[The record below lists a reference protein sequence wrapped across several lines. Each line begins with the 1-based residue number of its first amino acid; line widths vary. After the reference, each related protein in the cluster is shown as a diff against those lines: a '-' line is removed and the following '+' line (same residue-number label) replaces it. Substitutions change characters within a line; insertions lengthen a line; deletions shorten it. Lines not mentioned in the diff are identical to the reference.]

1 MATDQWV
8 NIQDAKTHLSA
19 LLARVAAGER
29 IVIARNGRP
38 CAQLLP
44 LEPEPRRKLG
54 FLQGSVDE
62 SFFEPLPEAE
72 LNAWGG

>member
-1 MATDQWV
+1 MNV
-8 NIQDAKTHLSA
+8 QDAKTHLSA

-54 FLQGSVDE
+54 FLKGSVDE

-72 LNAWGG
+72 LNAWGS

>member
-1 MATDQWV
+1 MATDPWV
-8 NIQDAKTHLSA
+8 NVQDAKTHLSA

-29 IVIARNGRP
+29 IGIARNGRP

-54 FLQGSVDE
+54 FLKGSVDE

-72 LNAWGG
+72 LNAWGS

>member
-1 MATDQWV
+1 M
-8 NIQDAKTHLSA
+8 
-19 LLARVAAGER
+19 
-29 IVIARNGRP
+29 IARNGRP

-54 FLQGSVDE
+54 FLKGSVDE

-72 LNAWGG
+72 LNAWGS